1 MDKDCESLLFS
12 LSPQQLALLASL
24 IGILLS
30 CDLDSNKQGAL
41 GNFFSSIGQTLQ
53 TTSAQAE
60 LLEGSG
66 NNKNLLDKIN
76 NLKQQIYKL
85 EQEIK

>member
-1 MDKDCESLLFS
+1 MDKDCDSLLFS
-12 LSPQQLALLASL
+12 LSPQQLALLGSL

-30 CDLDSNKQGAL
+30 CELDSNEQGAI

-60 LLEGSG
+60 LLESKGG
-66 NNKNLLDKIN
+66 NKQILDKIN
-76 NLKQQIYKL
+76 SLKQQICQL
-85 EQEIK
+85 EQEIR